1 MFSLQYNQIIVL
13 YLLDIYGGAYLVNN
27 QSISAHI
34 LARIN
39 AEERKSILS
48 KVCRNTAD
56 RTEKIQH

>member
-34 LARIN
+34 L
-39 AEERKSILS
+39 ELTPRKE
-48 KVCRNTAD
+48 N
-56 RTEKIQH
+56 QY